1 MVLLTGMV
9 VALIVIQT
17 GQSPVAA
24 SVMAQAGTILAA
36 PLLAAAMLWLTNQ
49 ESIMGRDR
57 NSPGLNFA
65 AGLGFVM
72 LLAMAWYTATAKVWP
87 KLSKW
92 LG

>member
-1 MVLLTGMV
+1 MV

-24 SVMAQAGTILAA
+24 IVMAQAVTIIAA

-49 ESIMGRDR
+49 KHIMEQDR

-87 KLSKW
+87 KISQLLS
-92 LG
+92 

>member
-1 MVLLTGMV
+1 MV
-9 VALIVIQT
+9 VALYVIKT

-24 SVMAQAGTILAA
+24 IVMAQAVTVIAA
-36 PLLAAAMLWLTNQ
+36 PLLAGAMLWLTNRKD
-49 ESIMGRDR
+49 IMGEDR
-57 NSPGLNFA
+57 NSPFMNLV

-87 KLSKW
+87 KVRDW